1 MDTPL
6 DTSRDRPFS
15 QTLRRLKDAG
25 LRPTRQRLAL
35 GKLLFDAGDRHVTA
49 EQLHAEAGN
58 KGIKVSLAT
67 IYNTLNQF
75 TESGLMREVVVA
87 PGRSYY
93 DTNIEDHHHFFYEDD
108 GTLKDIP
115 RDAIA
120 LSALPD
126 VPADAELS
134 RVDVIV
140 RLRRAVD
147 NQSQ

>member
-67 IYNTLNQF
+67 IYNTLNQL

-120 LSALPD
+120 LSALPG

>member
-120 LSALPD
+120 LSALPG

-134 RVDVIV
+134 RVDVIM